1 MLPWA
6 RAATAMGTILS
17 AALVL
22 AVALSVT
29 QSRAPTNGFAWL
41 GTIDGGDDDRSDY
54 ALAEPENDVREISV
68 DRGDTLSGLLIA
80 EGADPNDAKAITSAL
95 SPVYDPTGLRGGQ
108 TIRLTFEPPAA
119 MNRHGRLAREA
130 ALSARPLPDLHQTLL
145 VVELNPRADRAISVR
160 RDADGSYHAEDKV
173 KPLKAVGVRAQGVIE
188 GSLYLTAKDAGIPDG
203 VIVDLIRIYSHAVD
217 FQREVRRG
225 DHFDVLYTKYIDE
238 SGETI
243 RGGAID
249 YAELTLSGD
258 AKPLFRYTTE
268 EDQSTD
274 YFTPQGTSGK
284 RFLMRTPIDGARLTS
299 GYGLRLHPVLG
310 YTKMHKGVDF
320 SAPTGT
326 PIMAAG
332 NGVVE
337 KASWFGTFGRYV
349 RLKHGNTYKTAYA
362 HMSRFAPGISEGA
375 RVRQGQVIGYVGTSG
390 RSTGPHLHYE
400 VMADA
405 SQINPMDVKVPTGT
419 SLSASEL
426 VAFKLHADKVRTVL
440 DNWGKEPA
448 LVAQGEILRA
458 KLLP

>member
-1 MLPWA
+1 MSE
-6 RAATAMGTILS
+6 RHQGRI
-17 AALVL
+17 
-22 AVALSVT
+22 VT
-29 QSRAPTNGFAWL
+29 PRPHQ
-41 GTIDGGDDDRSDY
+41 
-54 ALAEPENDVREISV
+54 EIAHPHS
-68 DRGDTLSGLLIA
+68 
-80 EGADPNDAKAITSAL
+80 
-95 SPVYDPTGLRGGQ
+95 
-108 TIRLTFEPPAA
+108 
-119 MNRHGRLAREA
+119 RHG
-130 ALSARPLPDLHQTLL
+130 S
-145 VVELNPRADRAISVR
+145 
-160 RDADGSYHAEDKV
+160 DACDPIG
-173 KPLKAVGVRAQGVIE
+173 
-188 GSLYLTAKDAGIPDG
+188 
-203 VIVDLIRIYSHAVD
+203 
-217 FQREVRRG
+217 
-225 DHFDVLYTKYIDE
+225 E
-238 SGETI
+238 ST
-243 RGGAID
+243 
-249 YAELTLSGD
+249 Y
-258 AKPLFRYTTE
+258 
-268 EDQSTD
+268 
-274 YFTPQGTSGK
+274 
-284 RFLMRTPIDGARLTS
+284 
-299 GYGLRLHPVLG
+299 
-310 YTKMHKGVDF
+310 KGVDF